1 MSSEGVIKIKG
12 DTADFDG
19 KIEKSIAKTKQLG
32 QHTQTAAGHAKSF
45 GDAWSHANT
54 HLERSLLRGITIAHV
69 FREAAAAA
77 KEFQDESAKASK
89 SVGGNALKRDL
100 AARQLGLSSE
110 QAEAAVGGAGAA
122 TADERNSFFAS
133 LADIKVGRG
142 KRALTTQEAFRLQSA
157 RNSGLY
163 DDDELKKIA
172 ESGDL
177 SKIDVAGRLG
187 GLGEAARAEYNTRS
201 IEYSA
206 GERAEEARYKK
217 GFGTRAADATINARN
232 AEHPIAGAFQS
243 FVGAATSAVGGKDV
257 ITVFDRIANNTDVM
271 AGEASKPSEPTLAP
285 GAE

>member
-19 KIEKSIAKTKQLG
+19 KIEKSIGKAKELG
-32 QHTQTAAGHAKSF
+32 RHTQQAAGHAKSF

-77 KEFQDESAKASK
+77 KEFQDESARASK

-100 AARQLGLSSE
+100 AAKQLGMTSD
-110 QAEAAVGGAGAA
+110 QAESAVSGGGAA

-133 LADIKVGRG
+133 LGDLKVGRG

-177 SKIDVAGRLG
+177 SQIDVGGRLA
-187 GLGEAARAEYNTRS
+187 GLGEKARAEYNTKS
-201 IEYSA
+201 IEYA
-206 GERAEEARYKK
+206 GTERADEARYKS
-217 GFGTRAADATINARN
+217 GFATRAADAAINARN
-232 AEHPIAGAFQS
+232 AEHPVAGAFQG
-243 FVGAATSAVGGKDV
+243 FVGAATSAVGGKDI
-257 ITVFDRIANNTDVM
+257 ITVFDRIANNTEVM
-271 AGEASKPSEPTLAP
+271 ADDAKKPSAPSLAP